1 MLHEW
6 ALQWAI
12 PLAALHDLQTRIG
25 VLDPL
30 PVRPPG
36 SGRSEGAVS
45 NDVRIAASRLG
56 MRLWRNNN
64 GALLNEVGVP
74 VRFGLANESPAM
86 NKVIKSADLIGIRP
100 VLIGPEHVGE
110 TIGKF
115 MSIECKEEGW
125 HFTGTPREEAQQ
137 AWAALV
143 LSLGGEARFV
153 NRADA
158 L

>member
-1 MLHEW
+1 MLHR
-6 ALQWAI
+6 WAI
-12 PLAALHDLQTRIG
+12 KWGVPLAALHDLQARVG

-30 PVRPPG
+30 PVRPAG
-36 SGRSEGAVS
+36 SGRSESAVQV
-45 NDVRIAASRLG
+45 DIRLAATQRG
-56 MRLWRNNN
+56 WRLWRNNV
-64 GALLNEVGVP
+64 GALLDETGRP
-74 VRFGLANESPAM
+74 VRYGLANESSAM

-115 MSIECKEEGW
+115 VSIECKEEGW

-143 LSLGGEARFV
+143 LSLGGEARFL
-153 NRADA
+153 NRASA